1 MPSTPVRSW
10 WAAAPLLLWAVA
22 LPGQDAQE
30 YAAVLSALRGA
41 APRSDSVAVVRRL
54 VVRRDVM
61 EFQLDSGRLFLLTPV
76 ADRTVG
82 AVFVGTGS
90 VSFAPALPVERGQ
103 LRRVFGDSA
112 LFTPLTSLV
121 LFFADSTLAE
131 LTTRLSFARDTLMIG
146 LARGPV
152 SDALDRLVDGHAH
165 RTESGFM
172 GALLNGDANGFFY
185 AFVKRPLAEDLML
198 QVDPQQP
205 EPIELLR
212 KGRYPGQRLQIIC
225 QLPRTADLADTLGNE
240 PAHPRALRISGYHI
254 DATFDNGLQLAA
266 TVTAHLT
273 ASRDGQR
280 WARFLLF
287 EELQIDSIQNADGTR
302 DSFFRKKGEN
312 EVWVRFA
319 RPLHRGDSVA
329 IRFSYHGRLV
339 DYGSVLPREVVED
352 IHHPL
357 SLRDKWFFIKDTE
370 TWYPRYDFWQDAAV
384 DVTYHTPARYQFASI
399 GRLVDSQT
407 VAGVRTTHWVAERP
421 TGQVSFNI
429 GEFREFEITDPRIP
443 PVTVQVNLE
452 AHRHLDAVLLQPR
465 DPQVEVGAD
474 VANSLAFFSSVFGPP
489 LFARYYAT
497 EIPYGHGQAFP
508 GLIHLSWFTF
518 QSIDESGFNEIFRA
532 HEMAHQW
539 WGIGVEP
546 AGYRDVWLSEGFS
559 DFAGLLYMERILK
572 DNQKF
577 FKQLKTWG
585 DEIRSRHADAPP
597 IALGTRTRE
606 MNPRD
611 YGTIVYD
618 KGAWV
623 LQMLRNLMLDLRTM
637 NEDAFTATMRDFYT
651 QYRGRSASTRDFQ
664 RVVEAHMGLPM
675 GWFFDEWVYGN
686 AIPTFIL
693 SWRVDSTAEHPHLLH
708 VRVRQEGVPST
719 FVMPVPLLIKFADSS
734 EVYVRVTSRGPL
746 TEGELGLPGV
756 PARLELNPLQ
766 SVLAVVKHED
776 WRTTP

>member
-1 MPSTPVRSW
+1 MPATPVRSLF
-10 WAAAPLLLWAVA
+10 AAAPLLLWAAA

-30 YAAVLSALRGA
+30 YAAVLSALHDA
-41 APRSDSVAVVRRL
+41 APRSDSVAAVRGL

-61 EFQLDSGRLFLLTPV
+61 EFHLDSGRLVLLTPV
-76 ADRTVG
+76 AARTVG
-82 AVFVGTGS
+82 AVFLGTGS
-90 VSFAPALPVERGQ
+90 VSFAPAVPVERGQ
-103 LRRVFGDSA
+103 LRHVLGDS
-112 LFTPLTSLV
+112 SLV
-121 LFFADSTLAE
+121 ARLTAVVFFFTDSTLTE
-131 LTTRLSFARDTLMIG
+131 LTTRLSFVRDSLTPRLV
-146 LARGPV
+146 RGPV
-152 SDALDRLVDGHAH
+152 SDALDRFVNGRAE
-165 RTESGFM
+165 RTEPSFM
-172 GALLNGDANGFFY
+172 SALLNGERDGFFY
-185 AFVKRPLAEDLML
+185 AYVKRPPDEDLMFE
-198 QVDPQQP
+198 VNPAAT

-212 KGRYPGQRLQIIC
+212 KGRYPGQRAQIIC
-225 QLPRTADLADTLGNE
+225 QLPRSEEIADTLRSE
-240 PAHPRALRISGYHI
+240 PAHPRALRLTAYQI

-266 TVTAHLT
+266 RVAAHLT
-273 ASRDGQR
+273 ALRDGQR

-287 EELQIDSIQNADGTR
+287 DELQIDSIQDANGTR
-302 DSFFRKKGEN
+302 DSFFRKKGGS

-319 RPLHRGDSVA
+319 TPLHSGDSLT
-329 IRFSYHGRLV
+329 IRFTYHGHLV
-339 DYGSVLPREVVED
+339 DYGSVLPRNVPQDVF
-352 IHHPL
+352 HTL
-357 SLRDKWFFIKDTE
+357 TFRDKWFFIKDTE

-384 DVTYHTPARYQFASI
+384 DLTYHTPAHYQFASI

-429 GEFREFEITDPRIP
+429 GEFKEFQIADPRIP

-465 DPQVEVGAD
+465 DPEVDVGAD

-518 QSIDESGFNEIFRA
+518 QSIDQSGFNEIFRA

-546 AGYRDVWLSEGFS
+546 AGYRDVWLSEGFA

-585 DEIRSRHADAPP
+585 DEIRSRHNDAPP
-597 IALGTRTRE
+597 IALGTRTAE

-611 YGTIVYD
+611 YSTIVYG

-623 LQMLRNLMLDLRTM
+623 LQMLRNMMLDLKTM
-637 NEDAFTATMRDFYT
+637 NEDVFTETMRDFYT

-675 GWFFDEWVYGN
+675 GWFFDEWVYSS

-693 SWRVDSTAEHPHLLH
+693 SWRVDSTAGHPHLLH
-708 VRVRQEGVPST
+708 VRVRQEGVPPT
-719 FVMPVPLLIKFADSS
+719 FVMPVPLLIKFVDSS

-746 TEGELGLPGV
+746 TEGALGLPV
-756 PARLELNPLQ
+756 APARLELNPLQ
-766 SVLAVVKHED
+766 SVLAAVKQED